1 MYINQERLFTF
12 KKTSVIAVMAA
23 AMMIFSACGSPA
35 KPAANGNAG
44 TPAAGSEQSQSGGAA
59 PAGITGQLTFYT
71 SQPEEDAAQLV
82 QAFNKKYPEVKV
94 ETFRSGTEEVTA
106 KIQAEKQAGSVQ
118 ADVLLLADAVT
129 FEGLKQEDL
138 LLSYKSPE
146 AEHIADELVDPDGM
160 YTGTK
165 VIATILAANT
175 DKVSTLP
182 TSWQALASADS
193 KDAAIMPSP
202 LYSGAAAYNIGV
214 FSRTEGFGWDYLQV
228 LKDNNIS
235 VIKGNGAVL
244 KAVASGEKT
253 YGMVV
258 DYMVVREKAKG
269 SPIDLSYPSE
279 GVPIITEPIAI
290 MKGTDNQEAAQ
301 AFVDFVLSEE
311 GQKLSVEIGYTPIRE
326 GVAPPEGLKGIA
338 DIKILSGDLNTLTQE
353 READKKKFT
362 ELFGN

>member
-1 MYINQERLFTF
+1 
-12 KKTSVIAVMAA
+12 
-23 AMMIFSACGSPA
+23 MMLSACGSPA
-35 KPAANGNAG
+35 KPAAKGNGNTGNSASSMEQTQTSEAG
-44 TPAAGSEQSQSGGAA
+44 PAKV
-59 PAGITGQLTFYT
+59 TGQLMFYT
-71 SQPEEDAAQLV
+71 SQPEEDAVQLV
-82 QAFNKKYPEVKV
+82 QAFNKKYPDVKV

-106 KIQAEKQAGSVQ
+106 KIQAEQQAGSVQ

-129 FEGLKQEDL
+129 FEGLKQQDL

-175 DKVSTLP
+175 NKVPNLP
-182 TSWQALASADS
+182 TSWQALASSDS

-214 FSRTEGFGWDYLQV
+214 FSRTDGFGWDYLQV
-228 LKDNNIS
+228 LKDNNMS

-244 KAVASGEKT
+244 KAVASGEKS

-290 MKGTDNQEAAQ
+290 MKGTDNEKAAQ

-311 GQKLSVEIGYTPIRE
+311 GQKLSVEIGYTPIRK
-326 GVAPPEGLKGIA
+326 GVSPPEGLKGIA